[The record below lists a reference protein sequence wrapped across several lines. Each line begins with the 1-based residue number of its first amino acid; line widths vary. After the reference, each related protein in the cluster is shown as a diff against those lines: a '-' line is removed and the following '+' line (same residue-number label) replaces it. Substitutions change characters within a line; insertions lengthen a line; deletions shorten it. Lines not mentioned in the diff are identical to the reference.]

1 MELLVKKIDLE
12 IEDLKNLPLFF
23 KTIYYNEMSNL
34 DDEIKLMRFNKKL
47 NAIQMRHYEPSR
59 VICKSINT
67 NNFKVKENEL

>member
-1 MELLVKKIDLE
+1 MELLVNKIE
-12 IEDLKNLPLFF
+12 FKIEDLENLPLFF

-59 VICKSINT
+59 VICKSVNT
-67 NNFKVKENEL
+67 NNLKDKENEL